1 MLSQVR
7 TDVSV
12 DSKHQTIQGIS
23 FPISNDALQKLQE
36 LKDGRVNYVQLVGK
50 FMIVILLTHNTS
62 RIVLTFQIKHVSI
75 VQINVVIY

>member
-36 LKDGRVNYVQLVGK
+36 LKDGRVNYVQLVGR
-50 FMIVILLTHNTS
+50 FRIIILLMHSTS
-62 RIVLTFQIKHVSI
+62 RNCTNSSVLITFSLCK
-75 VQINVVIY
+75 